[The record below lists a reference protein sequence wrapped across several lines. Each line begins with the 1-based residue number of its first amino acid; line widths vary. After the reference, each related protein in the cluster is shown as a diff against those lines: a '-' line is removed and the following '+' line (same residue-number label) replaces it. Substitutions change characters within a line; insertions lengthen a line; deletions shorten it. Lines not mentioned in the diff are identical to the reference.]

1 MTMPGETLEYGSDKI
16 RTVQDDIVGLN
27 ARYESGISDINAIVH
42 GPLAN
47 CSGEIY
53 NEFKTMYESTVGSA
67 LEYGKQI
74 ITTYADTLGLSADE
88 LDSASKRVRGGF

>member
-1 MTMPGETLEYGSDKI
+1 MPGETLEYGSDEI
-16 RTVQDDIVGLN
+16 RAVQSDIEGLN
-27 ARYESGISDINAIVH
+27 ARYESGISDINAVVN
-42 GPLAN
+42 GRLAN

-53 NEFKTMYESTVGSA
+53 EEFKVMYESTVGSA

-88 LDSASKRVRGGF
+88 LDSTSKNVRSVF

>member
-1 MTMPGETLEYGSDKI
+1 MSEETLEYGSDKI
-16 RTVQDDIVGLN
+16 RAVQDDIVSLN
-27 ARYESGISDINAIVH
+27 ARYESGISDINAVVN
-42 GPLAN
+42 GRLAS

-53 NEFKTMYESTVGSA
+53 EEFKVMYESTVGSA

-88 LDSASKRVRGGF
+88 LDGASKNVRGGF